1 MSFLRTRLPQKT
13 QHLPQKQLLQVPAR
27 CSALPP
33 GLWRERRLLT
43 GEREPTCAAPEPA
56 GTFRNP
62 PQGAAGSLRL
72 LQRGEVVCPSSPT
85 EHPGRGL
92 ARSWRLP
99 AEPALGQQQG
109 AECSVRRLPRA
120 GTAREAE
127 HQSFNQKVQRTWGES
142 MKNNFDTLKQ
152 NSIVPLSCIF
162 NKKITI
168 TAFQISIL

>member
-109 AECSVRRLPRA
+109 AVFCA
-120 GTAREAE
+120 TAASSRD
-127 HQSFNQKVQRTWGES
+127 SSGSRTSELQPES
-142 MKNNFDTLKQ
+142 SKNVGRKHE
-152 NSIVPLSCIF
+152 
-162 NKKITI
+162 K
-168 TAFQISIL
+168 